1 MSALVT
7 YLASLPPGNWD
18 TVLHLGAGSAL
29 ELEALARLGAE
40 RIVLVEGDPETADR
54 LRGISREHPTAEVRQ
69 CVLAP
74 SAGALQWQR
83 FNLPAF
89 NGPLEPDGL
98 EQAYPRV
105 RLLDACTVQTTAVE
119 AFLDALMLGDDVRG
133 LLIVDL
139 PGQEA
144 PLLQATPAR
153 HLLRFPTVLVRG
165 ARKGLWKRSCVPEAV
180 DPVLEACHYRVV
192 HADRAGELWPLR
204 ELVLDGAAACLHAV
218 EIEATLLLERQQ
230 VEARVAAATEAIAS
244 QRDAQASLARE
255 HAERAVALARENEA
269 LREAGRQDAERI
281 QSLAASVEDGE
292 KALAQLRTRVEEL
305 GRKLAE
311 SQDALA
317 LAVRMQALREAD
329 LTDLQRRYGEL
340 RAAHQVQHELLG
352 KVSER
357 LLAAHD
363 CLKKLS
369 ATAEGRRLLDPVV
382 GPALAGD
389 LAPAAPTGRRMDE

>member
-1 MSALVT
+1 MSALDT
-7 YLASLPPGNWD
+7 YLASLPSGNWG

-29 ELEALARLGAE
+29 ELDALAGLGAE

-54 LRGISREHPTAEVRQ
+54 LRETSRVYPTAEVHQ

-74 SAGALQWQR
+74 SAGVLRWHR

-89 NGPLEPDGL
+89 NGPLAPDGL

-105 RLLDACTVQTTAVE
+105 RLLDTCTVQATGVE
-119 AFLDALMLGDDVRG
+119 EFLDALMLDDSGRG

-153 HLLRFPTVLVRG
+153 HLLRFSTVLVRG
-165 ARKGLWKRSCVPEAV
+165 AREGLWKRSCVPEAV
-180 DPVLEACHYRVV
+180 DPVLEACHYRVA

-204 ELVLDGAAACLHAV
+204 ELVLDGAAACLRAV
-218 EIEATLLLERQQ
+218 EIEATLLLERQH
-230 VEARVAAATEAIAS
+230 VEARIAAAIEAITY
-244 QRDAQASLARE
+244 QRDAQTGLARD
-255 HAERAVALARENEA
+255 HAERAAALARENEA
-269 LREAGRQDAERI
+269 LRDAGGQDAKRI
-281 QSLAASVEDGE
+281 QSLAASVEDRE
-292 KALAQLRTRVEEL
+292 KELTQLRTRVEEL
-305 GRKLAE
+305 DRKLAE
-311 SQDALA
+311 RQDALA

-340 RAAHQVQHELLG
+340 RAAHQAQHELLG

-357 LLAAHD
+357 LVAAHD

-369 ATAEGRRLLDPVV
+369 ASAEGRHLLDPVV

-389 LAPAAPTGRRMDE
+389 IAPSMPSGRRMDE